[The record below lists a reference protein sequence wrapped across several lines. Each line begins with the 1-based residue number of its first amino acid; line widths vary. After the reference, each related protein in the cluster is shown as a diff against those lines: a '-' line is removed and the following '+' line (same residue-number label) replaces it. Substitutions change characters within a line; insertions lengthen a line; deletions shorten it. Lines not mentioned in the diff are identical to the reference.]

1 MGQVDFDTVIDRTGT
16 SCRKW
21 DARQEVFGTEDI
33 LPMWIADMDLAGPPS
48 VAAALRE
55 RAAHGVYG
63 YPARLTAY
71 YDAFVQWAERRYNWQ
86 VDPAWMLT
94 TPGVVP
100 AINAAILALT
110 EPGDSVLIQPPV
122 YPPFF
127 SCPRLNGRV
136 PLENPLQEVADGTWQ
151 MDFADLEK
159 KLAQRPK
166 LMVLCSPHN
175 PVGRVWSRAEL
186 VRVAELCQKYD
197 VAVFADEIHGDLL
210 LNGGRHIPFA
220 SLGPE
225 AAARTVTCTA
235 PSKTFNI
242 AGLYTSAVIAGN
254 PELHRKMS
262 HMLSALDIC
271 GGNVFGIAAFE
282 AAYNY
287 GEAWL
292 EELLPYLAGNADA
305 MAAFVAKKIPRLRVT
320 RPESTFLAW
329 IDCRKL
335 GLPQDELKR
344 FFIQTARVG
353 LNDGRTF
360 GRQGIG
366 FMRLNFGCSRQI
378 LLEGLSRIEQA
389 VQSLT

>member
-1 MGQVDFDTVIDRTGT
+1 MT
-16 SCRKW
+16 
-21 DARQEVFGTEDI
+21 
-33 LPMWIADMDLAGPPS
+33 
-48 VAAALRE
+48 
-55 RAAHGVYG
+55 
-63 YPARLTAY
+63 
-71 YDAFVQWAERRYNWQ
+71 
-86 VDPAWMLT
+86 
-94 TPGVVP
+94 
-100 AINAAILALT
+100 
-110 EPGDSVLIQPPV
+110 
-122 YPPFF
+122 
-127 SCPRLNGRV
+127 
-136 PLENPLQEVADGTWQ
+136 
-151 MDFADLEK
+151 
-159 KLAQRPK
+159 
-166 LMVLCSPHN
+166 
-175 PVGRVWSRAEL
+175 
-186 VRVAELCQKYD
+186 RVAELCQQYD
-197 VAVFADEIHGDLL
+197 VAVFSDEIHGDLL
-210 LNGGRHIPFA
+210 LNGNRHIPFA

-242 AGLYTSAVIAGN
+242 AGLYTSAVIASN

-262 HMLSALDIC
+262 HMLSALDIS

-282 AAYNY
+282 AAYNH

-329 IDCRKL
+329 VDCRNL

-360 GRQGIG
+360 GQQGIG
-366 FMRLNFGCSRQI
+366 FMRLNFGCSRQT